1 MSGPIRDLIWEGDQH
16 PAPARKLTPLAL
28 YGLLVIVVIILGL
41 NWPIMATAVEFVTP
55 MWMGF
60 FRLGAATLVV
70 VGIAASSGRLRL
82 PPRADLPI
90 VLSLA
95 FFRLAGVTL
104 LVFTALQMIPPGRS
118 SVIAWTT
125 PLWTVPIAAIFLGEA
140 MTRRR
145 WVGLTLGI
153 GGVLVLFEPWGLDWT
168 DTDII
173 VGHALLITGAI
184 TNASTSV
191 HIRGHRWTITPLDA
205 LPWQLAGSTIIVLLL
220 AFIVDGLPVIDWTP
234 GLAAIVAYQ
243 GFLASGIA
251 LWAQIVILRNINPV
265 SANLT
270 MMGVPAIGV
279 ISSAVFL
286 GETVTL
292 GVAAGLAL
300 VTLGVTVNLLSDGG
314 LPGRRAVVTS
324 SPRRGSRRRRRSPS

>member
-1 MSGPIRDLIWEGDQH
+1 MSGPIRDLIWEGDH
-16 PAPARKLTPLAL
+16 RSTAARKLTPMAL
-28 YGLLVIVVIILGL
+28 YALLVVVVAILGL
-41 NWPIMATAVEFVTP
+41 NWPIMATGVKYVTP
-55 MWMGF
+55 MWMGV

-70 VGIAASSGRLRL
+70 VAIAASSGRLSV

-95 FFRLAGVTL
+95 LFRLAGVTL

-125 PLWTVPIAAIFLGEA
+125 PLWTVPIAAVFVGET
-140 MTRRR
+140 MTKRR
-145 WVGLTLGI
+145 WIGLALGI
-153 GGVLVLFEPWGLDWT
+153 SGVVVLFEPWSLDWA
-168 DTDII
+168 DNDILI
-173 VGHALLITGAI
+173 GHVLLITGAI
-184 TNASTSV
+184 TNAATSV

-205 LPWQLAGSTIIVLLL
+205 LPWQLAGATAIVLVL
-220 AFIVDGLPVIDWTP
+220 AVLVDGMPVIDWTP
-234 GLAAIVAYQ
+234 SLAAIVAYQ

-270 MMGVPAIGV
+270 MMGVPAVGV

-286 GETVTL
+286 GEQTTL
-292 GVAAGLAL
+292 GLLAGLVL

-314 LPGRRAVVTS
+314 LPGRQGLAKPGV
-324 SPRRGSRRRRRSPS
+324 

>member
-1 MSGPIRDLIWEGDQH
+1 MSGPIRDLIWDGDQH
-16 PAPARKLTPLAL
+16 PAPERSLTPIAL
-28 YGLLVIVVIILGL
+28 YALLVVVVLILGL
-41 NWPIMATAVEFVTP
+41 NWPIMATAVQHVTP
-55 MWMGF
+55 MWMGV
-60 FRLGAATLVV
+60 FRLGGATLVV
-70 VGIAASSGRLRL
+70 VAIAVSTGRLSL

-90 VLSLA
+90 VLSLC

-125 PLWTVPIAAIFLGEA
+125 PLWTVPIAAVFLGA
-140 MTRRR
+140 TMTRRR
-145 WVGLTLGI
+145 WVGLALGI
-153 GGVLVLFEPWGLDWT
+153 AGVVVLFEPWSLDWT
-168 DTDII
+168 NPDIVI
-173 VGHALLITGAI
+173 GHVLLITGAI

-205 LPWQLAGSTIIVLLL
+205 LPWQLSGATAIVLVL
-220 AFIVDGLPVIDWTP
+220 AVLVDGMPVIDWTP

-270 MMGVPAIGV
+270 MMGVPAVGV

-286 GETVTL
+286 GEQITL
-292 GVAAGLAL
+292 GLLAGLAL
-300 VTLGVTVNLLSDGG
+300 VILGVTVNLRSDAG
-314 LPGRRAVVTS
+314 LPGRQGLA
-324 SPRRGSRRRRRSPS
+324 RRGV

>member
-1 MSGPIRDLIWEGDQH
+1 M
-16 PAPARKLTPLAL
+16 AL
-28 YGLLVIVVIILGL
+28 YALLVVVVAILGL
-41 NWPIMATAVEFVTP
+41 NWPIMATGVKYVTP
-55 MWMGF
+55 MWMGV

-70 VGIAASSGRLRL
+70 VAIAASSGRLSV

-95 FFRLAGVTL
+95 LFRLAGVTL

-125 PLWTVPIAAIFLGEA
+125 PLWTVPIAAVFVGET
-140 MTRRR
+140 MTKRR
-145 WVGLTLGI
+145 WIGLALGI
-153 GGVLVLFEPWGLDWT
+153 AGVVVLFEPWSLDWA
-168 DTDII
+168 DNDIVI
-173 VGHALLITGAI
+173 GHVLLITGAI

-205 LPWQLAGSTIIVLLL
+205 LPWQLAGGTAIVLVL
-220 AFIVDGLPVIDWTP
+220 AVLVDGMPVIDWTP
-234 GLAAIVAYQ
+234 SLAAIVAYQ

-270 MMGVPAIGV
+270 MMGVPAVGV

-286 GETVTL
+286 GEQTTL
-292 GVAAGLAL
+292 GLLAGLVL

-314 LPGRRAVVTS
+314 LPGRQGLAKPGV
-324 SPRRGSRRRRRSPS
+324 

>member
-1 MSGPIRDLIWEGDQH
+1 VSGPIRDLIWEGDQH
-16 PAPARKLTPLAL
+16 PAPERSLTPMAL
-28 YGLLVIVVIILGL
+28 YALLVVVVLILGL
-41 NWPIMATAVEFVTP
+41 NWPIMATAVKYVTP
-55 MWMGF
+55 MWMGV

-70 VGIAASSGRLRL
+70 VAIAGSTGRLKL

-125 PLWTVPIAAIFLGEA
+125 PLWTVPIAAIFLGET
-140 MTRRR
+140 MTTRR
-145 WVGLTLGI
+145 WVGLALGI
-153 GGVLVLFEPWGLDWT
+153 AGVLVLFEPWSLDWT
-168 DTDII
+168 NPDIVI
-173 VGHALLITGAI
+173 GHVLLITGAI

-205 LPWQLAGSTIIVLLL
+205 LPWQLSGATAIVLVL
-220 AFIVDGLPVIDWTP
+220 AVLVDGMPVIDWTP
-234 GLAAIVAYQ
+234 SLAAIVAYQ

-270 MMGVPAIGV
+270 MMGVPAVGV

-286 GETVTL
+286 GEQITL
-292 GVAAGLAL
+292 GLLAGLAL
-300 VTLGVTVNLLSDGG
+300 VILGVTLNLLSDVG
-314 LPGRRAVVTS
+314 LPGRQGLAK
-324 SPRRGSRRRRRSPS
+324 RGV

>member
-1 MSGPIRDLIWEGDQH
+1 MSGPIRDLIWEGDH
-16 PAPARKLTPLAL
+16 RPTPARKLTPMAL
-28 YGLLVIVVIILGL
+28 YALLVVVVAILGL
-41 NWPIMATAVEFVTP
+41 NWPIMATGVKYVTP
-55 MWMGF
+55 MWMGV

-70 VGIAASSGRLRL
+70 VAIAASSGRLSP

-95 FFRLAGVTL
+95 LFRLAGVTL

-125 PLWTVPIAAIFLGEA
+125 PLWTVPIAAVFLGEI
-140 MTRRR
+140 MTKRR
-145 WVGLTLGI
+145 WIGLALGI
-153 GGVLVLFEPWGLDWT
+153 AGVVVLFEPWSLDWT
-168 DTDII
+168 DNDIVI
-173 VGHALLITGAI
+173 GHVLLITGAI

-205 LPWQLAGSTIIVLLL
+205 LPWQLAGGTAIVLVL
-220 AFIVDGLPVIDWTP
+220 AVLVDGMPVIDWTP
-234 GLAAIVAYQ
+234 SLAAIVAYQ

-270 MMGVPAIGV
+270 MMGVPAVGV

-286 GETVTL
+286 GEQTTL
-292 GVAAGLAL
+292 GLLAGLVL

-314 LPGRRAVVTS
+314 LPGRRGLAK
-324 SPRRGSRRRRRSPS
+324 RGV

>member
-1 MSGPIRDLIWEGDQH
+1 VSGPIRDLIWEGDQH
-16 PAPARKLTPLAL
+16 PAPERNLTPIAL
-28 YGLLVIVVIILGL
+28 YALLVVVVLILGL
-41 NWPIMATAVEFVTP
+41 NWPIMATAVKYVTP
-55 MWMGF
+55 TWMGV

-70 VGIAASSGRLRL
+70 VAIAAGTGRLSL

-95 FFRLAGVTL
+95 MFRLAGVTL

-125 PLWTVPIAAIFLGEA
+125 PLWTVPIAAVFLGET
-140 MTRRR
+140 MTKRR
-145 WVGLTLGI
+145 WVGLALGI
-153 GGVLVLFEPWGLDWT
+153 VGVVVLFEPWSLDWT
-168 DTDII
+168 SPDIVI
-173 VGHALLITGAI
+173 GHLLLITGAI

-205 LPWQLAGSTIIVLLL
+205 LPWQLAGGTAIVLVIAVL
-220 AFIVDGLPVIDWTP
+220 VDGMPVIDWTP

-270 MMGVPAIGV
+270 MMGVPAVGV
-279 ISSAVFL
+279 ISSAAFL
-286 GETVTL
+286 GEQITL
-292 GVAAGLAL
+292 GLLAGLVL
-300 VTLGVTVNLLSDGG
+300 VTLGVTVNLLSDAG
-314 LPGRRAVVTS
+314 LPGRQGLAE
-324 SPRRGSRRRRRSPS
+324 RGV

>member
-1 MSGPIRDLIWEGDQH
+1 MSGPIRDLIWEPGQE
-16 PAPARKLTPLAL
+16 PAPARTLTPAAL
-28 YGLLVIVVIILGL
+28 YALLVLVVLVLGL
-41 NWPIMATAVEFVTP
+41 NWPIMATAVQYVTP
-55 MWMGF
+55 MWMGV

-70 VGIAASSGRLRL
+70 IGIAAGTGRLKL

-90 VLSLA
+90 VFSLA
-95 FFRLAGVTL
+95 LFRLAGVTL

-118 SVIAWTT
+118 SVVAWTT
-125 PLWTVPIAAIFLGEA
+125 PLWTVPIAAIFLGES

-145 WVGLTLGI
+145 WVGLTMGI
-153 GGVLVLFEPWGLDWT
+153 TGVVVLFEPWGLDWANT
-168 DTDII
+168 EVV
-173 VGHALLITGAI
+173 VGHLLLITGAI

-205 LPWQLAGSTIIVLLL
+205 LPWQLAGSTVIVLVL
-220 AFIVDGLPVIDWTP
+220 AVTVDGMPAIDWTP

-243 GFLASGIA
+243 GFLASGVA

-270 MMGVPAIGV
+270 MMGVPAVGV

-286 GETVTL
+286 GEQITL
-292 GVAAGLAL
+292 GLLAGLVL

-314 LPGRRAVVTS
+314 LPGRRAPGKGV
-324 SPRRGSRRRRRSPS
+324 